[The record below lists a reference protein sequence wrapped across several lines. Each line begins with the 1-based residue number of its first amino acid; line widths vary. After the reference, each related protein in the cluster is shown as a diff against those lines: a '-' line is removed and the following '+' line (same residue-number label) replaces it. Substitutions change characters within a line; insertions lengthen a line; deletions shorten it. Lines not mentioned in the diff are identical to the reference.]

1 MMLQLDNLSPSR
13 NWPPDQTLSA
23 APSASDLPPPPA
35 TDSPLPPLPPMEAED
50 AAPGGWAPA
59 RDGAALRYADTK
71 ADLAAREAA
80 ASQAAGGPAL
90 PRPPA
95 AAQPTVAGPDPM
107 AAGPDPRN
115 AAAVSGFQAAVAVP
129 DPRVTVADVP
139 HAAQPRAVVQPAAAP
154 GGEGV
159 LPGPPQPAWRGRLG
173 KTRKVLCHVHTLAL
187 AGREVLGWPD
197 VLMVNSRLEI
207 THCEQK
213 ALTKRIGPLQVRSL
227 YSASGSFYL
236 ATLGP
241 LKRLTY
247 LNCTLL
253 SLAGFTACRV

>member
-1 MMLQLDNLSPSR
+1 MLQLDYMSPLK
-13 NWPPDQTLSA
+13 NGPPDQTLSA

-35 TDSPLPPLPPMEAED
+35 TESPLPPLPPMDAED

-59 RDGAALRYADTK
+59 RDGAALLYAGTK
-71 ADLAAREAA
+71 ADLAAKEAA

-90 PRPPA
+90 PIPPA
-95 AAQPTVAGPDPM
+95 AAQPALGRPDPV
-107 AAGPDPRN
+107 AAGPDPRY
-115 AAAVSGFQAAVAVP
+115 AAAVPGFQAAAAVH
-129 DPRVTVADVP
+129 DPRVSVADMP
-139 HAAQPRAVVQPAAAP
+139 QAAQPPAVGQPAAAP
-154 GGEGV
+154 SGEGV

-173 KTRKVLCHVHTLAL
+173 KTRKVLCQVHTLAL

-227 YSASGSFYL
+227 YSASGFVC
-236 ATLGP
+236 
-241 LKRLTY
+241 LT
-247 LNCTLL
+247 
-253 SLAGFTACRV
+253 A